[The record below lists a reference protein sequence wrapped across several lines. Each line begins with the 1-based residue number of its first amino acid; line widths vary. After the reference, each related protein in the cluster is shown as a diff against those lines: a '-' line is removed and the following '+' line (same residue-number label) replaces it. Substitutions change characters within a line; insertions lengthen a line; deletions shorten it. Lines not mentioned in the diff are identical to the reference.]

1 MYLGCASDTHNF
13 VIRQKRLSEPL
24 HTMAPSP
31 PLWTITHQ
39 GCISSSEP
47 HSHCSPSVSLSL
59 GSISFHL
66 THTRPYVLL
75 WFLYSTQCGV
85 VECHASHNIGFFWKL
100 ISVYASFDCVGCD
113 ADGGGCFKDV
123 YFLTSGVPAFMMF
136 QRTLCSPCPL
146 QWGVLQTDA
155 LLFNYTLSTRI
166 KSFIKTV
173 NHP

>member
-39 GCISSSEP
+39 GSISSSEP
-47 HSHCSPSVSLSL
+47 HSQCSPSVSLSL

-66 THTRPYVLL
+66 THTWPYVLL
-75 WFLYSTQCGV
+75 WLLYSTQCGV

-100 ISVYASFDCVGCD
+100 ISVYASLDCVGCD
-113 ADGGGCFKDV
+113 ADGRGAVLKTFIFSQAVCLHLWCFKEHFV
-123 YFLTSGVPAFMMF
+123 HHAPFSEACYRL
-136 QRTLCSPCPL
+136 
-146 QWGVLQTDA
+146 
-155 LLFNYTLSTRI
+155 TLSYLI
-166 KSFIKTV
+166 IPF
-173 NHP
+173 PLE